1 MANIQKMLKQAQK
14 MQRDMETVQNK
25 LAEES
30 LEFKANGVTVVVKC
44 NMDLESILIEEG
56 LVPDAD
62 DREMLQ
68 DVIVVAIN
76 NAMTEAREKMEGEMG
91 KVTAGFNLPGMF

>member
-14 MQRDMETVQNK
+14 MQHDMETVQNK

-30 LEFKANGVTVVVKC
+30 LEYKANGVTVMVKC
-44 NMDLESILIEEG
+44 NMDLESITIEEG
-56 LVPDAD
+56 LVPDTD

>member
-1 MANIQKMLKQAQK
+1 MANMQKMLKQAQK

-25 LAEES
+25 LSEDTIEY
-30 LEFKANGVTVVVKC
+30 KANGVTVVAKC
-44 NMDLESILIEEG
+44 NMDLESITIDEG
-56 LVPDAD
+56 LIADAD

-76 NAMTEAREKMEGEMG
+76 NAMKEAREKMEGEMG